1 MNRRKVGQENIWK
14 WGKVKKV
21 DRWTGGPVRQV
32 FVVVCMVSDSVCG
45 CLDGV

>member
-1 MNRRKVGQENIWK
+1 MNRRKVGRENIWK
-14 WGKVKKV
+14 CGKVKKV

-32 FVVVCMVSDSVCG
+32 FVVVWMVSDSVCD